1 MDLKIDI
8 KQLKNAIPVFMDK
21 KNDGIVIEQKA
32 VMKIKPYPVRL

>member
-21 KNDGIVIEQKA
+21 NNEGVVKEQKA
-32 VMKIKPYPVRL
+32 FTKIKPYPAKL

>member
-21 KNDGIVIEQKA
+21 NNEGIITEQK
-32 VMKIKPYPVRL
+32 VISKIKPYPTKI